1 MPIISYAPNTE
12 TTKLTF
18 ATASKG
24 PETLRIRSGFPG
36 IDSDTVTL
44 AFDLSYPVSFALMD
58 WVRKLT
64 LISLTWAP
72 ARPIITL
79 ASPVTIKLLIW
90 IF

>member
-1 MPIISYAPNTE
+1 MPNISYAQKNE
-12 TTKLTF
+12 TTQLTF

-24 PETLRIRSGFPG
+24 PETFRIRSGFPG
-36 IDSDTVTL
+36 MDSDTVTL
-44 AFDLSYPVSFALMD
+44 AFDLSYPVSYILTE
-58 WVRKLT
+58 RGCKLT
-64 LISLTWAP
+64 LISLTCAP

>member
-1 MPIISYAPNTE
+1 MPNISSAPKNEGTQ
-12 TTKLTF
+12 LTF
-18 ATASKG
+18 ATASNG
-24 PETLRIRSGFPG
+24 PETFRIRSGFPG

-44 AFDLSYPVSFALMD
+44 AFDLSYSSAVS
-58 WVRKLT
+58 RQNESCELT
-64 LISLTWAP
+64 LISLTCAP